1 MKNKNIPAPII
12 YETPYHDFDKERM
25 NGLSELRERVN
36 KEEKGN
42 TKYIV
47 DYPTVYVIKG
57 NRHGDKY
64 KVYVGETNNIY
75 QRTQEHLND
84 DSKKQNRKDWH
95 DLGKDKDARMYV
107 IGHRHFNKSLTLDI
121 ENQMMLYLSSSDAVK
136 HLNNRRENYQNEYYT
151 SDERNQIFTKIWNK
165 LHKKDAKLFPPMSL
179 LKDSAIFKISP
190 FHKLTAKQKQA
201 KQDILAH
208 INVALSSDGE
218 QHQLILVEGEV
229 GAGKTVLLS
238 NLLYDLVHGM
248 KKRPNIRLF
257 VRHAEQQKVY
267 REIAK
272 KLDLTYTGED
282 DKKHSVVVDKLVK
295 FVRDNDQID
304 VALID
309 EAHLLLTQNN
319 RGYSSKTSDHITD
332 NQLHDIMQHAKVT
345 VAIVDTHQ
353 VVAREGLNNLKK
365 IDKLRKLATEANI
378 VKLDQQLRMNASQE
392 TNDWIKNFIY
402 NGDLRPLPRD
412 NQYEVKAFATP
423 EKLMATI
430 KERDA
435 NQDNGIS
442 RLVATYDWK
451 YKDNK
456 SNPDDDQG
464 YWQVEIGEKGTSN
477 YWKKPWNYQLPDA
490 QKNTV
495 WAEDPVTIN
504 EIGSIYTI
512 QGFDLNY
519 CGVIIG
525 LSFKYRNGKV
535 IVDPSATQNDKTSIK
550 NDPEMSK
557 QLIRNGLNVLMTRGV
572 KGLYIYA
579 CDDAL
584 RAELMKMIES

>member
-1 MKNKNIPAPII
+1 M
-12 YETPYHDFDKERM
+12 
-25 NGLSELRERVN
+25 
-36 KEEKGN
+36 
-42 TKYIV
+42 
-47 DYPTVYVIKG
+47 
-57 NRHGDKY
+57 
-64 KVYVGETNNIY
+64 
-75 QRTQEHLND
+75 
-84 DSKKQNRKDWH
+84 
-95 DLGKDKDARMYV
+95 
-107 IGHRHFNKSLTLDI
+107 
-121 ENQMMLYLSSSDAVK
+121 
-136 HLNNRRENYQNEYYT
+136 
-151 SDERNQIFTKIWNK
+151 
-165 LHKKDAKLFPPMSL
+165 
-179 LKDSAIFKISP
+179 
-190 FHKLTAKQKQA
+190 
-201 KQDILAH
+201 AH
-208 INVALSSDGE
+208 INTALSNDGE
-218 QHQLILVEGEV
+218 QHQLILVEGEA

-272 KLDLTYTGED
+272 KLDLTYTGKD
-282 DKKHSVVVDKLVK
+282 DKKHSVVVDQLVSFITHDDK
-295 FVRDNDQID
+295 VD

-345 VAIVDTHQ
+345 VAIVDTRQ

-365 IDKLRKLATEANI
+365 IDKLRELATEANI

-392 TNDWIKNFIY
+392 TNDWVKDFIY
-402 NGDLRPLPRD
+402 NGDLRPLPKD

-423 EKLMATI
+423 EKLLEAI
-430 KERDA
+430 KEKDA
-435 NQDNGIS
+435 NQDSGIS

-451 YKDNK
+451 YKDGK
-456 SNPDDDQG
+456 PNPDDDQG

-477 YWKKPWNYQLPDA
+477 YWKKPWNYQLPGA

-525 LSFKYRNGKV
+525 PSFKYRNGKV
-535 IVDPSATQNDKTSIK
+535 IVDPSATQNDKTNIK
-550 NDPEMSK
+550 DDPEMSE

-584 RAELMKMIES
+584 RAELLKMI

>member
-1 MKNKNIPAPII
+1 MKNKNISAPII
-12 YETPYHDFDKERM
+12 YETLYHNFDKEHM

-36 KEEKGN
+36 SEEKDN

-57 NRHGDKY
+57 NHYGDKY

-84 DSKKQNRKDWH
+84 DSKKQNRQDWH
-95 DLGKDKDARMYV
+95 DLGKDKDAWMYV
-107 IGHRHFNKSLTLDI
+107 IGHNHFNKSLTLDI
-121 ENQMMLYLSSSDAVK
+121 ENQMMLYLSSSDAVGQ
-136 HLNNRRENYQNEYYT
+136 LINQRGNDQNEYYT
-151 SDERNQIFTKIWNK
+151 SDERDQIFTKIWNK
-165 LHKKDAKLFPPMSL
+165 LHKKDTKLFPPMSL

-190 FHKLTAKQKQA
+190 FHKLMPKQKQA

-208 INVALSSDGE
+208 INAILSNEDE
-218 QHQLILVEGEV
+218 QHQLILVEGEA
-229 GAGKTVLLS
+229 GTGKTVLPS
-238 NLLYDLVHGM
+238 NLLYDLVYRM
-248 KKRPNIRLF
+248 DERLDVRLF
-257 VRHAEQQKVY
+257 VRHNEQKKVY
-267 REIAK
+267 QEIAK
-272 KLDLTYTGED
+272 KLDLTYKDGEN
-282 DKKHSVVVDKLVK
+282 KKHSVVVDHPVS
-295 FVRDNDQID
+295 FITHDDQID

-319 RGYSSKTSDHITD
+319 RGYSAKNDHITD
-332 NQLHDIMQHAKVT
+332 NQLHDIMQHAKLT
-345 VAIVDTHQ
+345 VAIIDAHQ
-353 VVAREGLNNLKK
+353 FVAREGLNNLEE
-365 IDKLRKLATEANI
+365 IDTLRKKATYIIPLKE
-378 VKLDQQLRMNASQE
+378 QLRMNASHE

-402 NGDLRPLPRD
+402 NGDLRHLPKD
-412 NQYEVKAFATP
+412 DQYEVKAFTNP
-423 EKLMATI
+423 EKLLVAI
-430 KERDA
+430 KEKDA

-451 YKDNK
+451 YKDSK
-456 SNPDDDQG
+456 PNPDDDQG
-464 YWQVEIGEKGTSN
+464 YWQVEIGKKGTSN
-477 YWKKPWNYQLPDA
+477 YWKKPWNYQLPRA

-525 LSFKYRNGKV
+525 PSFKYRNGKV

-550 NDPEMSK
+550 NDPEMSRR
-557 QLIRNGLNVLMTRGV
+557 LIRNGLNVLMTRGV

-584 RAELMKMIES
+584 REKLLEMIG